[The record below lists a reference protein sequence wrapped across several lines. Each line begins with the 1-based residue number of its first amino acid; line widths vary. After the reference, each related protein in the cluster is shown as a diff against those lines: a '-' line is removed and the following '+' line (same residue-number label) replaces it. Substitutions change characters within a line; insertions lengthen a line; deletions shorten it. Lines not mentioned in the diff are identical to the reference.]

1 MPRGTPNNKPRPIT
15 ADLSN
20 PFVLRAVIEM
30 PLNRPDV
37 YVRTTLERRAEGYTP
52 GTELW
57 EAYRL
62 WAHREPMSESS
73 FLAAL
78 EKAKHAIS
86 YGDDHEWFLDGWC
99 YPGTAPVKV
108 DAKPCDT
115 IREKHTERGYVFTAE
130 TLSLEKI
137 KAVALLCTTF
147 NGIAESIGWPAKKFA
162 IYRARFPRVEKAI
175 EQVWRENPDRFK
187 EPERDAIDPNKRRG
201 MAKGGIAAA
210 LARRKG

>member
-30 PLNRPDV
+30 PLNKPDV
-37 YVRTTLERRAEGYTP
+37 YVRTTLQRRADGHVP
-52 GTELW
+52 GEELW
-57 EAYRL
+57 QAYRL
-62 WAHREPMSESS
+62 WAHRTPMSESS

-86 YGDDHEWFLDGWC
+86 YADDHEWFLDGWQW
-99 YPGTAPVKV
+99 PGTAPVKGGKAT
-108 DAKPCDT
+108 DAM
-115 IREKHTERGYVFTAE
+115 REKCAERGYVFTAE
-130 TLSLEKI
+130 TLNLERI
-137 KAVALLCTTF
+137 KSVALLCTTF
-147 NGIAESIGWPAKKFA
+147 NGVAEAIGWPAKKFA

-175 EQVWRENPDRFK
+175 EQVWADNPDRFAQ
-187 EPERDAIDPNKRRG
+187 PERDEIDPSKRRG
-201 MAKGGIAAA
+201 MVRGGIAAA